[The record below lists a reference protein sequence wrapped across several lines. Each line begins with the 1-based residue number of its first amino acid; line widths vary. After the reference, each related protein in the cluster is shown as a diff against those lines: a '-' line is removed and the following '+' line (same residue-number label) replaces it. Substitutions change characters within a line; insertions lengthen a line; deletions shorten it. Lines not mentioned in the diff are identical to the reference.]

1 MRAFTGISWLGGSS
15 LTPVSGLNQ
24 TAQALLSVPL
34 ADMAMIIC
42 YLWIWA
48 GFAMV
53 LIGAG
58 LASLNREV
66 LEAARI
72 DGAKEWQVFRR
83 VTVPMLSP
91 VLAVV
96 FVTMIINVLKVFD
109 IVLNMASGSSVNAT
123 PTLAVEIYNDGFTG
137 GVHSG
142 VSSAIAVIL
151 FLLVTARDDL
161 EPQADQGGVMANI
174 VETTDLT
181 PRRRGLARRL
191 GTRGPANIVLGLIA
205 IVWLVPTVSL
215 LVISLRP
222 EADFGVSGWWKALLH
237 PLSLTFSNYHVLF
250 AQGFV
255 AGGLLDSLIT
265 SLEITIPATLLVT
278 FLACFAGHSLV
289 FGRWRG
295 RDIVFLVVVG
305 LMVVPVQVALIPV
318 VQFYRELGDL
328 FGLNPYGTIPGVVIF
343 HVAFGLPFGIFL
355 MRNFMSG
362 IPKDL
367 LEAARMEGAG
377 EWKVFYRIVLP
388 LALPALASLAIF
400 QFIWV
405 WNDLLVALVFL
416 GGNLHTP
423 LTVFLYDQN
432 HELQAN
438 YWIISTGAIVSV
450 VVPLI
455 VFFSFQRYF
464 VRGVLA
470 GAVK

>member
-1 MRAFTGISWLGGSS
+1 
-15 LTPVSGLNQ
+15 
-24 TAQALLSVPL
+24 
-34 ADMAMIIC
+34 
-42 YLWIWA
+42 
-48 GFAMV
+48 
-53 LIGAG
+53 
-58 LASLNREV
+58 
-66 LEAARI
+66 
-72 DGAKEWQVFRR
+72 
-83 VTVPMLSP
+83 
-91 VLAVV
+91 
-96 FVTMIINVLKVFD
+96 
-109 IVLNMASGSSVNAT
+109 
-123 PTLAVEIYNDGFTG
+123 
-137 GVHSG
+137 
-142 VSSAIAVIL
+142 
-151 FLLVTARDDL
+151 
-161 EPQADQGGVMANI
+161 MANI
-174 VETTDLT
+174 VESTDLT

-250 AQGFV
+250 AQWFV

-278 FLACFAGHSLV
+278 FIACFAGHSLV

-318 VQFYRELGDL
+318 VQFYRELGNL

>member
-1 MRAFTGISWLGGSS
+1 
-15 LTPVSGLNQ
+15 
-24 TAQALLSVPL
+24 
-34 ADMAMIIC
+34 
-42 YLWIWA
+42 
-48 GFAMV
+48 
-53 LIGAG
+53 
-58 LASLNREV
+58 
-66 LEAARI
+66 
-72 DGAKEWQVFRR
+72 
-83 VTVPMLSP
+83 
-91 VLAVV
+91 
-96 FVTMIINVLKVFD
+96 
-109 IVLNMASGSSVNAT
+109 
-123 PTLAVEIYNDGFTG
+123 
-137 GVHSG
+137 
-142 VSSAIAVIL
+142 
-151 FLLVTARDDL
+151 
-161 EPQADQGGVMANI
+161 MANI
-174 VETTDLT
+174 VESVDLT

-191 GTRGPANIVLGLIA
+191 GTRGPANIVLGVIA

-222 EADFGVSGWWKALLH
+222 EADFGVSGWWKALLS
-237 PLSLTFSNYHVLF
+237 PASLTFSNYRVLF
-250 AQGFV
+250 DQGFV
-255 AGGLLDSLIT
+255 PGGLLDSLMT

-295 RDIVFLVVVG
+295 RDVVFLAVVG

-318 VQFYRELGDL
+318 VQFYRELGNL

>member
-1 MRAFTGISWLGGSS
+1 
-15 LTPVSGLNQ
+15 
-24 TAQALLSVPL
+24 
-34 ADMAMIIC
+34 
-42 YLWIWA
+42 
-48 GFAMV
+48 
-53 LIGAG
+53 
-58 LASLNREV
+58 
-66 LEAARI
+66 
-72 DGAKEWQVFRR
+72 
-83 VTVPMLSP
+83 
-91 VLAVV
+91 
-96 FVTMIINVLKVFD
+96 
-109 IVLNMASGSSVNAT
+109 
-123 PTLAVEIYNDGFTG
+123 
-137 GVHSG
+137 
-142 VSSAIAVIL
+142 
-151 FLLVTARDDL
+151 
-161 EPQADQGGVMANI
+161 MAN
-174 VETTDLT
+174 VVPSTDLT
-181 PRRRGLARRL
+181 PRRRGLWRRL
-191 GTRGPANIVLGLIA
+191 PTKGPANIILGIIA

-237 PLSLTFSNYHVLF
+237 PASLTLSNYRVLF
-250 AQGFV
+250 DQGFV
-255 AGGLLDSLIT
+255 AGGLLDSLVT

-289 FGRWRG
+289 FGKWRG
-295 RDIVFLVVVG
+295 RDMVFLVVVG

-318 VQFYRELGDL
+318 VQFYRELGTL
-328 FGLNPYGTIPGVVIF
+328 FGLNPYGTIPGVIIF

-450 VVPLI
+450 IVPLI

>member
-1 MRAFTGISWLGGSS
+1 
-15 LTPVSGLNQ
+15 
-24 TAQALLSVPL
+24 
-34 ADMAMIIC
+34 
-42 YLWIWA
+42 
-48 GFAMV
+48 
-53 LIGAG
+53 
-58 LASLNREV
+58 
-66 LEAARI
+66 
-72 DGAKEWQVFRR
+72 
-83 VTVPMLSP
+83 
-91 VLAVV
+91 
-96 FVTMIINVLKVFD
+96 
-109 IVLNMASGSSVNAT
+109 
-123 PTLAVEIYNDGFTG
+123 
-137 GVHSG
+137 
-142 VSSAIAVIL
+142 
-151 FLLVTARDDL
+151 
-161 EPQADQGGVMANI
+161 MANI

-181 PRRRGLARRL
+181 PRRRGFARRL

-289 FGRWRG
+289 FGKWRG

-355 MRNFMSG
+355 MRNFMIG

>member
-1 MRAFTGISWLGGSS
+1 
-15 LTPVSGLNQ
+15 
-24 TAQALLSVPL
+24 
-34 ADMAMIIC
+34 
-42 YLWIWA
+42 
-48 GFAMV
+48 
-53 LIGAG
+53 
-58 LASLNREV
+58 
-66 LEAARI
+66 
-72 DGAKEWQVFRR
+72 
-83 VTVPMLSP
+83 
-91 VLAVV
+91 
-96 FVTMIINVLKVFD
+96 
-109 IVLNMASGSSVNAT
+109 
-123 PTLAVEIYNDGFTG
+123 
-137 GVHSG
+137 
-142 VSSAIAVIL
+142 
-151 FLLVTARDDL
+151 
-161 EPQADQGGVMANI
+161 MANI
-174 VETTDLT
+174 VESVDLT

-191 GTRGPANIVLGLIA
+191 GTRGPANIVLGIIA

-222 EADFGVSGWWKALLH
+222 EADFGVTGWWKALLD
-237 PLSLTFSNYHVLF
+237 PASLTFSNYRVLF
-250 AQGFV
+250 DQGFI
-255 AGGLLDSLIT
+255 AGGLLDSLVT

-289 FGRWRG
+289 FGKWRG

-318 VQFYRELGDL
+318 VEFYRELGSV